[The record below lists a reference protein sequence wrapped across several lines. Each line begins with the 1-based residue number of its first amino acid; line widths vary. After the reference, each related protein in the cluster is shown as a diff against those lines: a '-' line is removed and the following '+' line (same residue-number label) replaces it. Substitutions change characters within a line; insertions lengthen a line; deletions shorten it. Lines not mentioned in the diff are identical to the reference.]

1 MIAEGYFLERP
12 GRPLV
17 QGDLDV
23 PEPGPGEAL
32 VEVTACGLC
41 HTDLGFADGSVAPR
55 HALPLVLGHEI
66 TGTVVGAGPG
76 AEHLVGKPVL
86 VPAVLPCGTCEFCR
100 AGRGNACPGQRMPGN
115 DIHGGFATHLLVPA
129 GPLVPLDGAPPG
141 FALDELSVVADAVS
155 TAYQATVRAGL
166 AAGDLAVVVG
176 TGGVGGFLVQI
187 ASALG
192 ARVVACDVAP
202 AALER
207 ARELGAEHAVGV
219 AGREPKEVRKEIRG
233 LIREWAREWDIPSLR
248 LRIFEASGT
257 AAGQTL
263 AFALLDRAATLVQ
276 VGYTP
281 EPVTVRLSNLMAF
294 DATVHGTWGC
304 PPEAYPAVLELI
316 FAGRVSLAPM
326 LEHAPMSEL
335 NRLLGDMAAHRL
347 SRRMVLHPDGTTP
360 SSPRIP
366 PAQGHGRA

>member
-1 MIAEGYFLERP
+1 MIAEGYFLEGP

-17 QGDLDV
+17 LRDLPIPD
-23 PEPGPGEAL
+23 PGPGEAL

-66 TGTVVGAGPG
+66 TGTVVAAGPG

-86 VPAVLPCGTCEFCR
+86 VPSVLPCGTCDFCR
-100 AGRGNACPGQRMPGN
+100 AGRGNACPDQRMPGN
-115 DIHGGFATHLLVPA
+115 DIHGGFASHLLVPA
-129 GPLVPLDGAPPG
+129 GPLVPLDQAPAG
-141 FALDELSVVADAVS
+141 IALDELSVVADAVS

-187 ASALG
+187 AAALG
-192 ARVVACDVAP
+192 ARVIACDVAP
-202 AALER
+202 TALER
-207 ARELGAEHAVGV
+207 ARELGAERAVAL
-219 AGREPKEVRKEIRG
+219 AGREAKEVRKEIRG
-233 LIREWAREWDIPSLR
+233 LGREWEIPSLR

-257 AAGQTL
+257 AAGQAL
-263 AFALLDRAATLVQ
+263 AFALLDRAATLLQ

-281 EPVTVRLSNLMAF
+281 EAVSVRLSNLMAF

-316 FAGRVSLAPM
+316 YDGRVRLAPM
-326 LEHAPMSEL
+326 LDHAPMSEL
-335 NRLLGDMAAHRL
+335 NRLLDDMAAHRL
-347 SRRMVLHPDGTTP
+347 THRMILHPQAGAPSISTRTP
-360 SSPRIP
+360 
-366 PAQGHGRA
+366 